1 MTDKSTCEQ
10 LARSM
15 HLIVQE
21 LQPGVVW
28 MIADLKKFKN
38 KFKKDWH
45 EFHKAG
51 NMNFGWAETYEELLE
66 LKEKITQ
73 IKKEK
78 PMEQIV
84 EVKVE
89 TTSKEERGRK
99 SAYRGKTLIAK
110 TKENKRR
117 KGSAGQVSLQ
127 IIIDNSPIVYEA
139 FLTAGGRR
147 QDLAFDIK
155 ENRVLALGY
164 DGEVEE
170 S

>member
-99 SAYRGKTLIAK
+99 SAYKGKTLIAK

>member
-99 SAYRGKTLIAK
+99 SAYRGKLLVAK
-110 TKENKRR
+110 AQENKRR
-117 KGSAGQVSLQ
+117 KGSAGHKSLQ
-127 IIIDNSPIVYEA
+127 IIIANSPFTYEA
-139 FLTAGGRR
+139 YITAGGRR
-147 QDLAFDIK
+147 QDLAWDLK
-155 ENRVLALGY
+155 EGRVEAK
-164 DGEVEE
+164 EI
-170 S
+170 

>member
-21 LQPGVVW
+21 LKPGVVW

-78 PMEQIV
+78 PVEQVV

-99 SAYRGKTLIAK
+99 SAYRGKLLVAK
-110 TKENKRR
+110 TQENKRR
-117 KGSAGQVSLQ
+117 KGSAAQVALQ
-127 IIIDNSPIVYEA
+127 IIIENSPITYEA
-139 FLTAGGRR
+139 YIAAGGIRR
-147 QDLAFDIK
+147 DLAWDIK
-155 ENRVLALGY
+155 KGRVEAK
-164 DGEVEE
+164 EI
-170 S
+170 